1 MHDVESIVNTKPI
14 FNNWFNKLNE
24 LKKQFPKNK
33 LIKHLSSLLWGSI
46 TRKKKLNKTKQQVI
60 DEKLEIDFFDAEWI
74 IIEHHI
80 YEHKEYYELEN
91 KNEPYFYQMRIKP
104 YLTAYSRIITAK
116 VALMDLENVGKSKD

>member
-1 MHDVESIVNTKPI
+1 MI
-14 FNNWFNKLNE
+14 
-24 LKKQFPKNK
+24 
-33 LIKHLSSLLWGSI
+33 
-46 TRKKKLNKTKQQVI
+46 
-60 DEKLEIDFFDAEWI
+60 FFDAEWI

-116 VALMDLENVGKSKD
+116 VALLDLENVVRVQTDNVCFKKEQTFDIENLVPEDKTTGKIEFFNCNRYVKGFN